1 MDVLD
6 QLDQADTE
14 HIEESLDENNTED
27 DRSNDNPHR
36 QNPNLQTWYVVNNC

>member
-14 HIEESLDENNTED
+14 HIEESLDENNPED
-27 DRSNDNPHR
+27 DRSNDNPS
-36 QNPNLQTWYVVNNC
+36 QTESESTDTVCC